1 MSKNIYKN
9 RRDKLGAFLPENS
22 VLLLPGADLQYRN
35 ADSAFP
41 FRQESSF
48 YYFSGFCEPS
58 SLVAIVNSDKGL
70 SSIAFV
76 PQKIKSKKY
85 GTATEQDQ

>member
-1 MSKNIYKN
+1 M
-9 RRDKLGAFLPENS
+9 
-22 VLLLPGADLQYRN
+22 QYRN

-85 GTATEQDQ
+85 GTATTGPIGAVEDYMFDKAFDNTQIDLMLPDIAWK

>member
-9 RRDKLGAFLPENS
+9 RRDKLGALLPENS

-58 SLVAIVNSDKGL
+58 SLVAIVNSDTVSYTHL
-70 SSIAFV
+70 TL
-76 PQKIKSKKY
+76 P
-85 GTATEQDQ
+85 TNDQV